1 MTKLPNDLDVKMD
14 VKTERRRDSKKYEVY
29 EAVECHD
36 TLSPEGTHNL
46 KERTVKKGK
55 KEIEN
60 ESIELILYRHD
71 S

>member
-14 VKTERRRDSKKYEVY
+14 VKTERRRDSKKYEVH
-29 EAVECHD
+29 EVAERHD
-36 TLSPEGTHNL
+36 TLSPEGTQNL
-46 KERTVKKGK
+46 KKITVK